1 MTELMTQAAAVAVT
15 AALCAAVVRRGTPEI
30 ALVLTLCAAVAVLVA
45 VSGELGLI
53 VGYIQRLAQAGGISQ
68 ELIAPVMKTTGIAM
82 LCKFTAD
89 FCRDAKENGLA
100 SAVELAGTVL
110 GLVAAMPLLQG
121 VLSLL
126 EELLS

>member
-1 MTELMTQAAAVAVT
+1 MVSGGVLVAVV
-15 AALCAAVVRRGTPEI
+15 CGVVVRKQAPEI
-30 ALVLTLCAAVAVLVA
+30 ALVLTLCAAVAVLMA
-45 VSGELGLI
+45 VSGDLGLL

-82 LCKFTAD
+82 LCRFTAE

-100 SAVELAGTVL
+100 SAVELAGTIL

-121 VLSLL
+121 VLELL

>member
-1 MTELMTQAAAVAVT
+1 MSQMVMVSGGVLVAVV
-15 AALCAAVVRRGTPEI
+15 CGVVVRKQAPEI

-53 VGYIQRLAQAGGISQ
+53 MGYIQRLAQAGGISQ

>member
-1 MTELMTQAAAVAVT
+1 MSQMVMVSGGVLVAVV
-15 AALCAAVVRRGTPEI
+15 CGVVVRKQAPEI

-68 ELIAPVMKTTGIAM
+68 ELITPVMKTTGIAM

>member
-1 MTELMTQAAAVAVT
+1 MVSGGVLVAVV
-15 AALCAAVVRRGTPEI
+15 CGVVVRKQAPEI
-30 ALVLTLCAAVAVLVA
+30 AQVLTLCAAVAVLVA

-53 VGYIQRLAQAGGISQ
+53 VGYIQRLAQAGGISR

>member
-1 MTELMTQAAAVAVT
+1 MSQMVMVSGGVLVAVV
-15 AALCAAVVRRGTPEI
+15 CGVVVRKQAPEI

-110 GLVAAMPLLQG
+110 GLVAAMPLFQG

>member
-1 MTELMTQAAAVAVT
+1 MSQMVMVSGGVLVAVV
-15 AALCAAVVRRGTPEI
+15 CGVVVRKQAPEI

-53 VGYIQRLAQAGGISQ
+53 MGYIQRLAQAGGISQ
-68 ELIAPVMKTTGIAM
+68 ELITPVMKTTGIAM

>member
-1 MTELMTQAAAVAVT
+1 MSQMVMVSGGVLVAVV
-15 AALCAAVVRRGTPEI
+15 CGVVVRKQAPEI

-53 VGYIQRLAQAGGISQ
+53 VGYIQRLAEAGGISQ

>member
-1 MTELMTQAAAVAVT
+1 MSQMVVVSGGVLVT
-15 AALCAAVVRRGTPEI
+15 VVCGVVVRKQAPEI

-100 SAVELAGTVL
+100 SAMELAGTVL

>member
-1 MTELMTQAAAVAVT
+1 MSQMVMVSGGVLVAVV
-15 AALCAAVVRRGTPEI
+15 CGVVVRKQAPEI

-53 VGYIQRLAQAGGISQ
+53 VGYIQRLAQVGGISQ

>member
-1 MTELMTQAAAVAVT
+1 MVSGGVLVAVV
-15 AALCAAVVRRGTPEI
+15 CGVVVRKQAPEI

-45 VSGELGLI
+45 VSGDLGLL
-53 VGYIQRLAQAGGISQ
+53 VGYVQRLAQAGGISQ

-82 LCKFTAD
+82 LCRFTAE

-100 SAVELAGTVL
+100 SAVELAGTIL

-121 VLSLL
+121 VLELL
-126 EELLS
+126 EELLR

>member
-1 MTELMTQAAAVAVT
+1 MSQMVMVSGGVLVAVV
-15 AALCAAVVRRGTPEI
+15 CGVVVRKQAPEI

>member
-1 MTELMTQAAAVAVT
+1 MVSGGVLVAVV
-15 AALCAAVVRRGTPEI
+15 CGVVVRKQAPEI

-53 VGYIQRLAQAGGISQ
+53 VGYIQRLTEAGGISQ

-89 FCRDAKENGLA
+89 FCRDTKENGLA

>member
-1 MTELMTQAAAVAVT
+1 MVSGGVLVAVV
-15 AALCAAVVRRGTPEI
+15 CGVVVRKQAPEI

-53 VGYIQRLAQAGGISQ
+53 VGYIQRLAEAGGISQ

-100 SAVELAGTVL
+100 SAVELVGTVL

>member
-1 MTELMTQAAAVAVT
+1 MSQMVMVSGGVLVAMV
-15 AALCAAVVRRGTPEI
+15 CGVVVRKQAPEI

>member
-1 MTELMTQAAAVAVT
+1 MSQMVVVSGGVLVAVV
-15 AALCAAVVRRGTPEI
+15 CGVVVRKQAPEI

-121 VLSLL
+121 VLALL

>member
-1 MTELMTQAAAVAVT
+1 MSQMVVVSGGVLVT
-15 AALCAAVVRRGTPEI
+15 VVCGVVVRKQAPEI

-121 VLSLL
+121 VLSLP

>member
-1 MTELMTQAAAVAVT
+1 MSQMVVVSGGVLVT
-15 AALCAAVVRRGTPEI
+15 VVCGVVVRKQAPEI

-53 VGYIQRLAQAGGISQ
+53 VGYIQRLAQVGGISQ

>member
-1 MTELMTQAAAVAVT
+1 MSQMVMVSGGVLVAVV
-15 AALCAAVVRRGTPEI
+15 CGVVVRKQAPEI

-82 LCKFTAD
+82 LCKFAAD

-100 SAVELAGTVL
+100 GAVELAGTVL

>member
-1 MTELMTQAAAVAVT
+1 MSQMVMVSGGVLVAMV
-15 AALCAAVVRRGTPEI
+15 CGVVVRKQAPEI

-110 GLVAAMPLLQG
+110 GLMAAMPLLQG
-121 VLSLL
+121 VLALL

>member
-1 MTELMTQAAAVAVT
+1 MVSGGVLVAVV
-15 AALCAAVVRRGTPEI
+15 CGVVVRKQAPEI

-45 VSGELGLI
+45 VSGELGLM
-53 VGYIQRLAQAGGISQ
+53 VGYIQRLAEAGGISQ

>member
-1 MTELMTQAAAVAVT
+1 MSQMVMVSGGVLVAMV
-15 AALCAAVVRRGTPEI
+15 CGVVVRKQAPEI

-53 VGYIQRLAQAGGISQ
+53 VGYIQRLAEAGGISQ
-68 ELIAPVMKTTGIAM
+68 ELIAPVMKSTGIAM

-121 VLSLL
+121 VLALL

>member
-1 MTELMTQAAAVAVT
+1 MVSGGVLVAVV
-15 AALCAAVVRRGTPEI
+15 CGVVVRKQAPEI

-53 VGYIQRLAQAGGISQ
+53 MGYIQRLAQAGGISQ

-100 SAVELAGTVL
+100 GAVELAGTVL

>member
-1 MTELMTQAAAVAVT
+1 MSQMVVVSGGVLVT
-15 AALCAAVVRRGTPEI
+15 VVCGVVVRKQAPEI

-121 VLSLL
+121 GLSLL

>member
-1 MTELMTQAAAVAVT
+1 MVSGGVLVAVV
-15 AALCAAVVRRGTPEI
+15 CGVVVRKQAPEI

-53 VGYIQRLAQAGGISQ
+53 VDYIQRLAQAGGISL

-89 FCRDAKENGLA
+89 FCRDAKESGLA

>member
-1 MTELMTQAAAVAVT
+1 MVSGGVLVAVV
-15 AALCAAVVRRGTPEI
+15 CGVVVRKQAPEI

-68 ELIAPVMKTTGIAM
+68 ELIAPVMKTTGIDM
-82 LCKFTAD
+82 LCKFTAG

-121 VLSLL
+121 VLALL

>member
-1 MTELMTQAAAVAVT
+1 MSQMVVVSGGVLVT
-15 AALCAAVVRRGTPEI
+15 VVCGVVVRKQAPEI

>member
-1 MTELMTQAAAVAVT
+1 MSQMVMVSGGVLVAVV
-15 AALCAAVVRRGTPEI
+15 CGVVVRKQAPEI

-53 VGYIQRLAQAGGISQ
+53 VGYIQRLAEAGGISQ

-121 VLSLL
+121 VLALL

>member
-1 MTELMTQAAAVAVT
+1 MSQMVMVSGGVLVAMV
-15 AALCAAVVRRGTPEI
+15 CGVVVRKQAPEI

-121 VLSLL
+121 VLALL

>member
-1 MTELMTQAAAVAVT
+1 MVSGGVLVAVV
-15 AALCAAVVRRGTPEI
+15 CGVVVRKQVPEI

-53 VGYIQRLAQAGGISQ
+53 VGYIQRLAEAGGISQ

-110 GLVAAMPLLQG
+110 GLVAAMPLFQG

>member
-1 MTELMTQAAAVAVT
+1 MSQMVMVSGGVLVAVV
-15 AALCAAVVRRGTPEI
+15 CGVVVRKQAPEI

-53 VGYIQRLAQAGGISQ
+53 VDYIQRLAQAGGISQ

-82 LCKFTAD
+82 LCKFTAE

-100 SAVELAGTVL
+100 CAVELAGTVL

-121 VLSLL
+121 VLALL

>member
-1 MTELMTQAAAVAVT
+1 MVSGGVLVAVV
-15 AALCAAVVRRGTPEI
+15 CGVVVRKQAPEI
-30 ALVLTLCAAVAVLVA
+30 ALVLTLCAAVAMLMA
-45 VSGELGLI
+45 VSGDLGLL

-82 LCKFTAD
+82 LCRFTAE

-100 SAVELAGTVL
+100 SAVELAGTIL

-121 VLSLL
+121 VLELL

>member
-1 MTELMTQAAAVAVT
+1 MVSGGVLVAVV
-15 AALCAAVVRRGTPEI
+15 CGVVVRKQAPEI
-30 ALVLTLCAAVAVLVA
+30 ALVLTLCAAVAVLMA
-45 VSGELGLI
+45 VSGDLGLL

-82 LCKFTAD
+82 LCRFTAE

-100 SAVELAGTVL
+100 SAVELAGTIL

-121 VLSLL
+121 VMELL

>member
-1 MTELMTQAAAVAVT
+1 MSQMVVVSGGVLVAVV
-15 AALCAAVVRRGTPEI
+15 CGVVVRKQAPEI

>member
-1 MTELMTQAAAVAVT
+1 MSQMVVVSGGVLVAVV
-15 AALCAAVVRRGTPEI
+15 CGVVVRKQAPEI

-110 GLVAAMPLLQG
+110 GLVAAMPLFQG